1 MAYLLDTGILL
12 RLIQKDDPHHHSIRQ
27 ALRVLRRDGER
38 LCITSQNLG
47 EFWNVSTRPT
57 SARGGYGMTIAQA
70 EQKTKLIERL
80 FDLLP
85 DGIDTHRDWRR
96 LLVAHSVSGV
106 QVHDARL
113 VALMTVHQVS
123 HMLTLN
129 PTDFTRY
136 PFITAVTPAGVIAQI

>member
-12 RLIQKDDPHHHSIRQ
+12 RLIQKGDPHHQIIRQ
-27 ALRVLRRDGER
+27 ALRALRSDGER

-47 EFWNVSTRPT
+47 EFWNVSTRPA
-57 SARGGYGMTIAQA
+57 SARGGYGMTVAQV
-70 EQKTKLIERL
+70 EQKTKVLERL
-80 FDLLP
+80 FELLP
-85 DGIDTHRDWRR
+85 DGIDTHREWRR

-123 HMLTLN
+123 HVLTLN

-136 PFITAVTPAGVIAQI
+136 PFVSAVTPAGVLAQI